1 MMNVLQEVLYLIKLD
16 FLPIK
21 LYICDNIKHILH
33 ITITAA
39 LVPVLYKTVAK
50 KTLPKSPHPNLV
62 LKLHV

>member
-1 MMNVLQEVLYLIKLD
+1 MNVLQEVLYLIKPD

-33 ITITAA
+33 ITFIAA
-39 LVPVLYKTVAK
+39 LVPVLHKSVAK
-50 KTLPKSPHPNLV
+50 ETLPKPPHPNSV